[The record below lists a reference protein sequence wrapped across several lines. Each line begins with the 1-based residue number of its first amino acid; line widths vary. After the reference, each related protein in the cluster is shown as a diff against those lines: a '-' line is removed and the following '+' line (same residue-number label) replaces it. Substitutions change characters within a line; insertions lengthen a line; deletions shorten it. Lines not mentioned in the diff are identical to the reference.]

1 VTASPTLRLV
11 VSGPGGGGHPIDVG
25 PGARVGSG
33 AGADVRI
40 PDEAVA
46 AVAFELERGDAGW
59 GARAAAAGLVV
70 DGAPLAPGERAAV
83 APGAILVLGP
93 VTIDVRAPGTET
105 PAPATPERTASLAR
119 ELVRELLGGPSGAEL
134 VVEVGPAAGKRLRLP
149 PPETRIVVG
158 RGDSAGWV
166 VLDPRLSREHAAVD
180 RGWDGIRVV
189 DLGSKNGTRA
199 GGELAPTEAPGRLVH
214 DGDAIELGETSIR
227 VVDPAEQ
234 YLRRLDA
241 RLDGDAPAAAVAGP
255 APARGVPWTA
265 IIAIAIAAA
274 AVAAVVWLVS

>member
-1 VTASPTLRLV
+1 MSSPPTLRLV
-11 VSGPGGGGHPIDVG
+11 VSRPGGGGHPIDVG

-33 AGADVRI
+33 ADADVRI
-40 PDEAVA
+40 PDDSVA

-59 GARAAAAGLVV
+59 TARAIAAGLTVG
-70 DGAPLAPGERAAV
+70 GAPLAPGDRAAI
-83 APGAILVLGP
+83 ASGSELALGP
-93 VTIDVRAPGTET
+93 VTIDVRAPGTAT

-134 VVEVGPAAGKRLRLP
+134 VVEAGPAAGKRLRLP

-158 RGDSAGWV
+158 RGDTAGWV

-180 RGWDGIRVV
+180 RGWDGLRVV

-214 DGDAIELGETSIR
+214 DGDAIELGATRIR

-241 RLDGDAPAAAVAGP
+241 RLAGDAPPPPATGAAA
-255 APARGVPWTA
+255 ARGVPWTA
-265 IIAIAIAAA
+265 VIALAIAAA